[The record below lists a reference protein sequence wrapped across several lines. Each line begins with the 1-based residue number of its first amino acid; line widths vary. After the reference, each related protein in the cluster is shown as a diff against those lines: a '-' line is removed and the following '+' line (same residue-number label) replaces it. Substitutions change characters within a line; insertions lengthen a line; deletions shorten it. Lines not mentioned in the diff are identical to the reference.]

1 MKITV
6 YTINDCKFSQA
17 EKEYLKKNNVEF
29 EEKNLETNRDFL
41 TEMLAVSNN
50 FAGTP
55 VTKIEKD
62 SGESMVLKGFTQEE
76 FDKALGIAS
85 EGTSPTTQTAAVAAA
100 SSTDM
105 PKEQSA
111 EAAAQPTGTPDVKA
125 EEAVPASTG
134 EGQSTE
140 TPTVNAAPADVQPP
154 APAVIESLSEDDSST
169 VTPSNDMPIPQPVE
183 PLTPAAPAANESIGP
198 ISLSDEQPA
207 PTAEAPAETAPVAD
221 ESTANTQP
229 AAPVAEAVPA
239 SNGQPAP
246 ATQPPNDA
254 LNSVLQ
260 NLESQVNSSAPPQD
274 GQKQ

>member
-62 SGESMVLKGFTQEE
+62 SGEPIVLKGFTQEE
-76 FDKALGIAS
+76 FDKALGLAPVS
-85 EGTSPTTQTAAVAAA
+85 AQPVQTAAVAA
-100 SSTDM
+100 SSTAVNADAA
-105 PKEQSA
+105 PQPE
-111 EAAAQPTGTPDVKA
+111 EAKQENTSQPADAPAPVDSQPAAQ
-125 EEAVPASTG
+125 
-134 EGQSTE
+134 
-140 TPTVNAAPADVQPP
+140 APEP
-154 APAVIESLSEDDSST
+154 APIAVESLSQDDST
-169 VTPSNDMPIPQPVE
+169 VTPSADMPVAQPVE
-183 PLTPAAPAANESIGP
+183 PITPAAPASNDSIGP
-198 ISLSDEQPA
+198 ISLSGDQQPSAAPA
-207 PTAEAPAETAPVAD
+207 PQTEQTPVAEASAVQSPDASVVQP
-221 ESTANTQP
+221 SQQQP
-229 AAPVAEAVPA
+229 AAPQPA
-239 SNGQPAP
+239 S
-246 ATQPPNDA
+246 DA

-260 NLESQVNSSAPPQD
+260 NLQNQVNSTPPGQD

>member
-62 SGESMVLKGFTQEE
+62 SGEPIVLKGFTQEE
-76 FDKALGIAS
+76 FDKALGLAPAS
-85 EGTSPTTQTAAVAAA
+85 AQPVQTAAVAA

-105 PKEQSA
+105 NADAAKPA
-111 EAAAQPTGTPDVKA
+111 EAKQENTSPATDAQ
-125 EEAVPASTG
+125 
-134 EGQSTE
+134 
-140 TPTVNAAPADVQPP
+140 APAGSQPVAQAAEP
-154 APAVIESLSEDDSST
+154 APAPIAVESLSHDDST
-169 VTPSNDMPIPQPVE
+169 VTPSEEMPIAQPVA
-183 PLTPAAPAANESIGP
+183 PLTPAAPTANDSIGP
-198 ISLSDEQPA
+198 ISLADDQQPA
-207 PTAEAPAETAPVAD
+207 ANAVTTEEAPVAD
-221 ESTANTQP
+221 VTVGNTQP
-229 AAPVAEAVPA
+229 TVPTTEAA
-239 SNGQPAP
+239 PAP
-246 ATQPPNDA
+246 AEQPAAAPQPASEA

-260 NLESQVNSSAPPQD
+260 NLQNQVNSTAPAQD

>member
-62 SGESMVLKGFTQEE
+62 SGEAIVLKGFTQEE
-76 FDKALGIAS
+76 FDKALGITS
-85 EGTSPTTQTAAVAAA
+85 EGTSPTAQTAVVATASTEMQKEESTQTAAQTSGIPEGQIEETSPA
-100 SSTDM
+100 S
-105 PKEQSA
+105 
-111 EAAAQPTGTPDVKA
+111 V
-125 EEAVPASTG
+125 EAVSQPEA
-134 EGQSTE
+134 
-140 TPTVNAAPADVQPP
+140 PTVNASSADVQQPTP
-154 APAVIESLSEDDSST
+154 TVVESLSEDDSSS
-169 VTPSNDMPIPQPVE
+169 VTPSNDMPVPPPVE
-183 PLTPAAPAANESIGP
+183 PLTPVAPASADSIGP
-198 ISLSDEQPA
+198 ISLSDAPA
-207 PTAEAPAETAPVAD
+207 APATETPVETVPATDMNTANAQPTAEAT
-221 ESTANTQP
+221 
-229 AAPVAEAVPA
+229 
-239 SNGQPAP
+239 PAP
-246 ATQPPNDA
+246 ATQPSAAPQPANDA

-260 NLESQVNSSAPPQD
+260 NLESQVNSSAPAQD

>member
-85 EGTSPTTQTAAVAAA
+85 PTSTQSAQTATVAA
-100 SSTDM
+100 SSTEM
-105 PKEQSA
+105 KKEEPA
-111 EAAAQPTGTPDVKA
+111 E
-125 EEAVPASTG
+125 
-134 EGQSTE
+134 QSTE
-140 TPTVNAAPADVQPP
+140 SSETKPENAVMPATDAVPVTPAAENT
-154 APAVIESLSEDDSST
+154 APMAVESLSQDDSSA
-169 VTPSNDMPIPQPVE
+169 VTPSDNNEMPTPVAVE
-183 PLTPAAPAANESIGP
+183 PMTPAEPKTNDAIGP
-198 ISLSDEQPA
+198 ISLAGDTTTAGPA
-207 PTAEAPAETAPVAD
+207 PEPTTEPVETAD
-221 ESTANTQP
+221 TQP
-229 AAPVAEAVPA
+229 QTPAVPSADA
-239 SNGQPAP
+239 SPA
-246 ATQPPNDA
+246 AQQQTVAQPPADA

-260 NLESQVNSSAPPQD
+260 NLQSQVNSGAPAQD

>member
-62 SGESMVLKGFTQEE
+62 SGETVVLKGFTQEE
-76 FDKALGIAS
+76 FDKALGITS
-85 EGTSPTTQTAAVAAA
+85 ETTTQPGQTAAVAV
-100 SSTDM
+100 SSTEM
-105 PKEQSA
+105 KN
-111 EAAAQPTGTPDVKA
+111 
-125 EEAVPASTG
+125 EEP
-134 EGQSTE
+134 TE
-140 TPTVNAAPADVQPP
+140 TSVPLAATPEVKPEGSTPPAVEPITPAAPAPV
-154 APAVIESLSEDDSST
+154 ESLSQDDSSS
-169 VTPSNDMPIPQPVE
+169 VTPSNEMPIPPAVE
-183 PLTPAAPAANESIGP
+183 PLTPAAPATPDSIGP
-198 ISLSDEQPA
+198 ISLSGDQQA
-207 PTAEAPAETAPVAD
+207 AAPAAPESMPDVQTPVAPQTAPA
-221 ESTANTQP
+221 AQPQQP
-229 AAPVAEAVPA
+229 AAAQPA
-239 SNGQPAP
+239 S
-246 ATQPPNDA
+246 DA

-260 NLESQVNSSAPPQD
+260 NLQNQVNSSAPAQD